1 MLQQRI
7 GAVERSREQEQRPDW
22 DASGPESTLPPAHQ
36 GVRWAYLAENRPG
49 FWETG
54 YGPHGGRQER
64 PERSGRPT
72 ASRHGVNMHPGS
84 MSMAR
89 ASIPPPV
96 VVPPPESAPSAPMTG
111 HKVYVLDC
119 KSCCTFLSNR
129 GMKVRHVSCRI

>member
-22 DASGPESTLPPAHQ
+22 EMSGPESTLPSAHQ

-54 YGPHGGRQER
+54 YGPRGGRQER
-64 PERSGRPT
+64 SERPGRSS
-72 ASRHGVNMHPGS
+72 AGHYEGNIHANA
-84 MSMAR
+84 MAR
-89 ASIPPPV
+89 ARAGIPPV
-96 VVPPPESAPSAPMTG
+96 VVPPSESVPPAPMTG

-119 KSCCTFLSNR
+119 KSCGTFLSNR
-129 GMKVRHVSCRI
+129 GMKVRCVSCRV